1 MRKKTLIL
9 LSLVTILLLISVL
22 PACTGASGRKEYEQG
37 VEYYNNGEYALAKEC
52 FNSAEGYGNSADF
65 LKNIAEYE
73 KLYLEGTEKINN
85 HDYSGAYAIFE
96 IIPKYENS
104 QEYMDY
110 IDGLAQKFVEGE
122 ELYNQKKFTEA
133 RLKFIE
139 ACSYSSSDEYIKN
152 IDAMTELYNKGIEL
166 KNAGKYYD
174 AIKAFSGIGAEF
186 EDSVEQISDCMRLL
200 QTSPFSLS
208 DYMMNYNAEYPDG
221 SMSLKA
227 GSTGTEFSLVNTCGV
242 LVNGIADENGM
253 ISLITFSLSDSL
265 KDELGESGF
274 NAVVTRLIHAT
285 NPYYIDVDELEETF
299 SSFFE
304 SGAVYGCMHFE
315 LRHENGVTTIEG
327 ILSSI
332 N

>member
-1 MRKKTLIL
+1 MKKKAITF
-9 LSLVTILLLISVL
+9 LSLITIFLLISAL
-22 PACTGASGRKEYEQG
+22 SACTAASGKEEYERG

-52 FNSAEGYGNSADF
+52 FNSASGYGNSSDF

-73 KLYLEGTEKINN
+73 KLYLKGVEKIDN

-122 ELYNQKKFTEA
+122 ELYNQKKYVEA

-139 ACSYSSSDEYIKN
+139 ACSYSSSDDYIEN
-152 IDAMTELYNKGIEL
+152 IDTMTELYNKGMEL
-166 KNAGKYYD
+166 KNGGKYYD
-174 AIKAFSGIGAEF
+174 AIKAFSGIGTEF
-186 EDSVEQISDCMRLL
+186 EDSKWQISDCMRLL

-208 DYMMNYNAEYPDG
+208 DYMMNYNAEYSDG
-221 SMSLKA
+221 SVNMKA
-227 GSTGTEFSLVNTCGV
+227 GSTGTQFSLVNTYGV

-265 KDELGESGF
+265 KDELGDSGF
-274 NAVVTRLIHAT
+274 NAVVARLVHAT
-285 NPYYIDVDELEETF
+285 NPYYMDVDELEESLT
-299 SSFFE
+299 SFFE
-304 SGAVYGCMHFE
+304 GGAVYGCMHFE

-327 ILSSI
+327 ILS
-332 N
+332 NMD